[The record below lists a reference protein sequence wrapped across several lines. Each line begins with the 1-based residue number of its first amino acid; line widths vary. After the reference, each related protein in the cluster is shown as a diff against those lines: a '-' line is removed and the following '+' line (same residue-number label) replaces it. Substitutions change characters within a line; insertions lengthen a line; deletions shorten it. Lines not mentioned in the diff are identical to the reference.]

1 MDRGTAAAE
10 AGDVTI
16 RGCPHHRLGGNIA
29 AGTGPV
35 LDDERLPKPLR
46 QRLTDQAR
54 DDVGRAA
61 GAEPF
66 D

>member
-1 MDRGTAAAE
+1 
-10 AGDVTI
+10 
-16 RGCPHHRLGGNIA
+16 LLL
-29 AGTGPV
+29 GTGPV

-61 GAEPF
+61 GAEPSIRCTGRVG
-66 D
+66 